1 MGCKINSEVTKY
13 IQFENAINALCKHEN
28 GMQCL
33 KGRHKCNSVDPRD
46 GLLVPFCG
54 KWAPVLPL
62 LCWMAGMAWR
72 INTCEERSLC
82 SCGWAGD
89 GDGGAAA
96 ARGPSSLVQS
106 GSGPWDR
113 TFRRAFLGSYTR
125 RRSECKVAIRQ
136 QDVL

>member
-72 INTCEERSLC
+72 INTLARKDLSVPVVGL
-82 SCGWAGD
+82 
-89 GDGGAAA
+89 AAA
-96 ARGPSSLVQS
+96 AERGPSSLVQS
-106 GSGPWDR
+106 GSGPGDR

-125 RRSECKVAIRQ
+125 RRSECKVAIRE